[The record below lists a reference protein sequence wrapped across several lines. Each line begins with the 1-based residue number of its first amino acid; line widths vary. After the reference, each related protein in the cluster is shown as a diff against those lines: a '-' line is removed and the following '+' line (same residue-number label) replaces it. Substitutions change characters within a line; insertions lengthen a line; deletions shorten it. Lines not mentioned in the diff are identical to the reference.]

1 VVGSGLIELII
12 GLILIYFLF
21 SLLTSGVN
29 EVAEHFLHRRA
40 KYLESGI
47 VDLLGPWAARFFGHP
62 LVQALHPE
70 QGRPTRIPPPGAP
83 RPNPPKFGPSYIPS
97 RTFSMTLL
105 SLVADPS
112 TQLKADIPAH
122 TRGDTLQ
129 IQLVSDLGFPAKGQ
143 FTARIGSELF
153 HVASAGANLWFAT
166 AAVGGTAPS
175 EHKAGAEVVGVRSDP
190 PSSNDLL
197 ADLNRNLDSVP
208 DEKLRESLRTFLTNA
223 NQDLEKWTTD
233 LEEWF
238 DDKMD
243 RVSGWYKRKTKVL
256 LLIWGL
262 IIVGVFNADTVVFA
276 RALYTDSTLRASVAT
291 AAQSI
296 VQAVPS
302 PAAASPATSPSGTAL
317 SPTPCPVSTPGQ
329 ASVPPTGTL
338 QCVANEVSVIRD
350 LGLPMGWNS
359 SGPGWP
365 RGGAG
370 IPLKIAG
377 LLITS
382 AALTL
387 GAPFW
392 FDLLNKFINFRA
404 SGQPPPKAKEPEK

>member
-1 VVGSGLIELII
+1 MFGTGLIELII

-29 EVAEHFLHRRA
+29 ELAEHFLHRRA

-47 VDLLGPWAARFFGHP
+47 VDLLGPWAARFFRHP
-62 LVQALHPE
+62 LIQALHPE
-70 QGRPTRIPPPGAP
+70 KGRPTPIPPAGAP

-105 SLVADPS
+105 SLVADAS
-112 TQLKADIPAH
+112 TQLKADIPVHA
-122 TRGDTLQ
+122 RGETLQ
-129 IQLVSDLGFPAKGQ
+129 IQLVSDLGFPATGQ
-143 FTARIGSELF
+143 FKARIDSELF
-153 HVASAGANLWFAT
+153 QVAAAGANLWSAT
-166 AAVGGTAPS
+166 AAVDGTAAS
-175 EHKAGAEVVGVRSDP
+175 EHMAGAEVVRARSDP
-190 PSSNDLL
+190 PSSSDLL
-197 ADLNRNLDSVP
+197 ADLNGNLESIP
-208 DEKLRESLRTFLTNA
+208 DEKLRESVRTFLTNA
-223 NQDLEKWTTD
+223 NQDLEKWRVD
-233 LEEWF
+233 LERWF

-262 IIVGVFNADTVVFA
+262 VIVGAFNADTIVFA
-276 RALYTDSTLRASVAT
+276 RALYTDSTLRATVAT
-291 AAQSI
+291 AAQNI
-296 VQAVPS
+296 LQVAPS
-302 PAAASPATSPSGTAL
+302 PSAASLSGPTPSPS
-317 SPTPCPVSTPGQ
+317 PCPVSTPGQ

-350 LGLPMGWNS
+350 LGLPIGWNS

-365 RGGAG
+365 RGGSG

-377 LLITS
+377 LLITA

-392 FDLLNKFINFRA
+392 FALLNKFVNFRA
-404 SGQPPPKAKEPEK
+404 SGQPPPKVEEPKK

>member
-1 VVGSGLIELII
+1 MFGTGLIELII

-29 EVAEHFLHRRA
+29 ELAEHFLHRRA

-47 VDLLGPWAARFFGHP
+47 VDLLGPWAARFFRHP
-62 LVQALHPE
+62 LIQALHPE
-70 QGRPTRIPPPGAP
+70 KGRPTPIPPAGAP

-105 SLVADPS
+105 SLVADAS
-112 TQLKADIPAH
+112 TQLKADIPVHA
-122 TRGDTLQ
+122 RGETLQ
-129 IQLVSDLGFPAKGQ
+129 IQLVSDLGFPATGQ
-143 FTARIGSELF
+143 
-153 HVASAGANLWFAT
+153 V
-166 AAVGGTAPS
+166 
-175 EHKAGAEVVGVRSDP
+175 KARSDP
-190 PSSNDLL
+190 PSSSDLL
-197 ADLNRNLDSVP
+197 ADLNGNLEAIP
-208 DEKLRESLRTFLTNA
+208 DEKLRESVRTFLTNA
-223 NQDLEKWTTD
+223 NQDLEKWRVD
-233 LEEWF
+233 LERWF

-262 IIVGVFNADTVVFA
+262 VIVGAFNADTIVFA
-276 RALYTDSTLRASVAT
+276 RALYTDSTLRATVAT
-291 AAQSI
+291 AAQNI
-296 VQAVPS
+296 VQVAPS
-302 PAAASPATSPSGTAL
+302 PSAASLSGPTPSPS
-317 SPTPCPVSTPGQ
+317 PCPVSTPGQ

-350 LGLPMGWNS
+350 LGLPIGWNS

-365 RGGAG
+365 RGGSG

-377 LLITS
+377 LLITA

-392 FDLLNKFINFRA
+392 FALLNKFVNFRA
-404 SGQPPPKAKEPEK
+404 SGQPPPKVEEPKK